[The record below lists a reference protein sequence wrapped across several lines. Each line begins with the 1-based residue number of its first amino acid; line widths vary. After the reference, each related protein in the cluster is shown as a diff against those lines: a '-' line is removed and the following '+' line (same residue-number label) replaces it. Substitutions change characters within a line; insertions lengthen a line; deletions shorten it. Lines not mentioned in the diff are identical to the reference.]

1 MARVFPQDFWGFP
14 QQLARMP
21 SHRRPSGE
29 CRDPFI
35 FGLTGFVDPFGG
47 RAVFVDAPHQCPR
60 ILVVSPCLG
69 LSLLV
74 VERFDA
80 SPLAVPYW
88 LHQRSDDTARWVR
101 NNSN

>member
-1 MARVFPQDFWGFP
+1 
-14 QQLARMP
+14 
-21 SHRRPSGE
+21 
-29 CRDPFI
+29 
-35 FGLTGFVDPFGG
+35 
-47 RAVFVDAPHQCPR
+47 VFVDAPHQCPR
-60 ILVVSPCLG
+60 ILVVSPFLG